1 VHAAEYRL
9 ERAVW
14 RACQMPA
21 VWRGGAM
28 GGVLGLDIDAARS
41 RLTVRGSAEIE
52 IYLMEAL
59 EMGMLAGLAEQA
71 QQEDE

>member
-1 VHAAEYRL
+1 
-9 ERAVW
+9 
-14 RACQMPA
+14 MPA

>member
-1 VHAAEYRL
+1 
-9 ERAVW
+9 
-14 RACQMPA
+14 
-21 VWRGGAM
+21 M